1 MSLKDEMENL
11 IEAKRKELESNDL
24 KEKKE
29 TELQYN
35 AFQPMCIKLKEIFS
49 SIEPKYFI
57 LTIKKKSAT
66 IKLGRDK
73 KNVGDFRESHGEL
86 FIAPRGEHKDLGNGI
101 EFHLLPG
108 FVVQEK
114 DFGLES
120 RNWSMP
126 HTFETEDAVTNHLLP
141 IIAETVANL
150 RHRE

>member
-11 IEAKRKELESNDL
+11 IEAKRKDLESDDL

-57 LTIKKKSAT
+57 LTIEKTCAT

-73 KNVGDFRESHGEL
+73 KNVDDFRESLGEL

-108 FVVQEK
+108 FLVHAR
-114 DFGLES
+114 DLDGPT
-120 RNWSMP
+120 R
-126 HTFETEDAVTNHLLP
+126 HTFETEDAVTNHLIP
-141 IIAETVANL
+141 IIAEAVAYL
-150 RHRE
+150 RHHDEKFKN